1 MPTIPH
7 DPLAAVS
14 GKLGRRRLVGAMLLA
29 CLCAGAIIAGCR
41 EDATTTTTPPAARR
55 VTVQTIQPIPQ
66 LPDIIELP
74 GMAQPKRV
82 VHVTAEVSGRIEEIL
97 ATEGAPICCDE
108 TASVIVR
115 LNTDLL
121 QAEYNRFKSEADY
134 HQRDYER
141 LERARTRG
149 VATQTEVDQARMRA
163 ETFKAQMELA
173 DAKLER
179 AVIKAPIDG
188 IVNLLPV
195 EEGEYV
201 QPGTLVAQIVD
212 LDEIKVVVDV
222 PERDVSFLELGAAV
236 PVIVNKLG
244 GEAQTF
250 AGTITYISRLADTS
264 TFTSRIEV
272 TVDNHD
278 GRLRT
283 GQIVD
288 VHLTRRIIADA
299 VMIPL
304 DTVLPDEKGHIVYV
318 VNDGLAK
325 RRAVSLG
332 IFQGNLVQIVS
343 GLSGGDQLIVEN
355 HQYVAE
361 GQAVQVGPSLEQ
373 LLRAE
378 QAPTSRPA
386 GDPAARP
393 AQQDDGDRISP
404 GALP

>member
-7 DPLAAVS
+7 DPLAATS
-14 GKLGRRRLVGAMLLA
+14 GKVGRRRLVGAMLLA
-29 CLCAGAIIAGCR
+29 CFCAGAITAGCR
-41 EDATTTTTPPAARR
+41 KEVTTTTSSATRQ

-66 LPDIIELP
+66 LFDIIELP

-97 ATEGAPICCDE
+97 ATEGAPISCNE
-108 TASVIVR
+108 TESVIVR

-121 QAEYNRFKSEADY
+121 QAEYDRFKSEADY
-134 HQRDYER
+134 HQRDYDR

-163 ETFKAQMELA
+163 ETLKAQMELA
-173 DAKLER
+173 DAKLDR
-179 AVIKAPIDG
+179 SVIKAPIDG

-212 LDEIKVVVDV
+212 LDDIKVVVDV
-222 PERDVSFLELGAAV
+222 PERDISFLELRAAV
-236 PVIVNKLG
+236 PVIVTKLG

-288 VHLTRRIIADA
+288 VRLTRRIIADA

-304 DTVLPDEKGHIVYV
+304 DTVLPDEKGHVVYV
-318 VNDGLAK
+318 VTDGLAK

-332 IFQGNLVQIVS
+332 IFQGDLVQIVS
-343 GLSGGDQLIVEN
+343 GLSAGDQLIVEN
-355 HQYVAE
+355 HHYVAE

-378 QAPTSRPA
+378 PSSTSKPA
-386 GDPAARP
+386 GDPAARA
-393 AQQDDGDRISP
+393 AQRDDGSQISP

>member
-7 DPLAAVS
+7 NPLAAAS
-14 GKLGRRRLVGAMLLA
+14 GKVGRSRLVGAMLLA
-29 CLCAGAIIAGCR
+29 FLCAAVIAAGCR
-41 EDATTTTTPPAARR
+41 EEVTTTTPPAPRR

-97 ATEGAPICCDE
+97 ATEGAPISCDE

-141 LERARTRG
+141 LEQARTRG

-163 ETFKAQMELA
+163 ETLKAQMQLA
-173 DAKLER
+173 EAMLER
-179 AVIKAPIDG
+179 SVIKAPIDG

-201 QPGTLVAQIVD
+201 QPGTLVAEIVD

-222 PERDVSFLELGAAV
+222 PERDVAFMELGAAV

-244 GEAQTF
+244 GEAKTF
-250 AGTITYISRLADTS
+250 AGTITYISRLADTR

-272 TVDNHD
+272 TVDNRD

-288 VHLTRRIIADA
+288 VRLTRRIIADA
-299 VMIPL
+299 VMIRL
-304 DTVLPDEKGHIVYV
+304 DAVLPDETGHLVYV
-318 VNDGLAK
+318 VIDGLAK

-343 GLSGGDQLIVEN
+343 GLSAGDQLIVEN

-361 GQAVQVGPSLEQ
+361 GQTVQVGPSLEQ

-378 QAPTSRPA
+378 QSPTSKPA
-386 GDPAARP
+386 GD
-393 AQQDDGDRISP
+393 QMSP